1 MANVTK
7 PIVLDETLQETNEIL
22 RQLLSN
28 SDSKVYVSTNKGV
41 SYGDPIT
48 PLAWAAAIEDE
59 NYAVGT
65 IFKITKVFNG
75 KTMRFIAIGLNH
87 DVLSNT
93 DAGEL
98 EPNGD
103 KAKMTLQCY
112 DMPFGKVNLGLP
124 YEEEKEGN
132 LRTSEDSDTSI
143 EDCRQFNID
152 PIYPSNAHGYASAVG
167 LRQAEQAFYDG
178 LAPWLQ
184 ALIKVV
190 RKDVF
195 IPEIDDGDNYEMFD
209 STASLIAAEGD
220 RYGSQVD
227 CKVFS
232 LSAAEV
238 GIIPNPNDD
247 PQDHFPYSIPYDD
260 GEEVKNIMLEGH
272 KYAYFNETYAYTS
285 EDSNDRR
292 RPRYW
297 NDELWFYWLR
307 SPHLDYSYRWGYVD
321 LDGLVDHIYTYHY
334 YGVAPA
340 FCI

>member
-1 MANVTK
+1 MSNVTK

-22 RQLLSN
+22 RQLLLN
-28 SDSKVYVSTNKGV
+28 ADSQVFVSTDKGTTW
-41 SYGDPIT
+41 SDAIT
-48 PLAWAAAIEDE
+48 PLSWAAGIHEKI
-59 NYAVGT
+59 YAVGT
-65 IFKITKVFNG
+65 LFKITKVFNG
-75 KTMRFIAIGLNH
+75 KTMRFIAIGISH

-103 KAKMTLQCY
+103 KADMTLQCY

-178 LAPWLQ
+178 CAPWLQ
-184 ALIKVV
+184 ALMKTV

-209 STASLIAAEGD
+209 STATLIAMEGD
-220 RYGSQVD
+220 RYGSQID

-238 GIIPNPNDD
+238 GIIPNPSNTPKDN
-247 PQDHFPYSIPYDD
+247 FPYSVPYDD
-260 GEEVKNIMLEGH
+260 GEEVKDIMLEGH

-285 EDSNDRR
+285 EANNDLR

-297 NDELWFYWLR
+297 NNQLYYYWLR
-307 SPHLDYSYRWGYVD
+307 SPNLDYSSSWGHVD
-321 LDGLVDHIYTYHY
+321 GDGHVSYNDTNVND
-334 YGVAPA
+334 GVAPA